1 MLSNHK
7 TMSKKQI
14 GLFVGSLR
22 QESFSKNIA
31 NNIIPMAPEGFEFII
46 IPIGQLELYNQD
58 FDDHDHVPNSYLEFR
73 ETIKSLDGV
82 IFITPEYNRGLP
94 AVLKN
99 AIDVASRPSGKG
111 VWGKKPGAVI
121 SNSPGNIS
129 AFGAH
134 HQLRQ
139 SLTSVNVY
147 TMQQPEMYLSQVSDF
162 FDENGNLSNDKTKE
176 FLQKFVDAYIQWF
189 RNF

>member
-1 MLSNHK
+1 
-7 TMSKKQI
+7 MSKKQI

-22 QESFSKNIA
+22 QESYSKKVA
-31 NNIIPMAPEGFEFII
+31 NNLIPLTPEGFEFKI
-46 IPIGQLELYNQD
+46 IPIGQLPLYNQD
-58 FDDHDHVPNSYLEFR
+58 YDDHNQLPDTYIDFR
-73 ETIKSLDGV
+73 ETVKNLDGV

-111 VWGKKPGAVI
+111 VWSKKPGGII
-121 SNSPGNIS
+121 SNSPGMMG

-139 SLTSVNVY
+139 SLGSVNVY
-147 TMQQPEMYLSQVSDF
+147 TMPQPEIYLSQISKA
-162 FDENGNLSNDKTKE
+162 FDESGKVDERTRGY
-176 FLQKFVDAYIQWF
+176 LQKFIDGYVEWF
-189 RNF
+189 NQF

>member
-1 MLSNHK
+1 
-7 TMSKKQI
+7 MSKRQI
-14 GLFVGSLR
+14 GIFVGSLR
-22 QESFSKNIA
+22 QESFSKKIA
-31 NNIIPMAPEGFEFII
+31 NSIIPMAPEEFEFKI

-58 FDDHDHVPNSYLEFR
+58 YDDDNQTPHSYLEFR
-73 ETIKSLDGV
+73 ETVKNLDGV
-82 IFITPEYNRGLP
+82 IYITPEYNRGLP

-121 SNSPGNIS
+121 SNSPGMIG

-147 TMQQPEMYLSQVSDF
+147 TMPQPEMYLSQISKAL
-162 FDENGNLSNDKTKE
+162 DESGNIDERTTSY
-176 FLQKFVDAYIQWF
+176 LQKFINTYIEWCNQF
-189 RNF
+189 S